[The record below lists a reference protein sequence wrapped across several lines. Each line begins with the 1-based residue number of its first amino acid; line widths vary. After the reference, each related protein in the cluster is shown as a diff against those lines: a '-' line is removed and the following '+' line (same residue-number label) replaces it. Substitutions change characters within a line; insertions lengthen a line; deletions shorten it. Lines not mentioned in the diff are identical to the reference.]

1 MPPSNKLLRQLV
13 PQSIYL
19 IFAAIFS
26 IFLAV
31 AFFVDAFW
39 KSDTWF
45 SRGDLQMLGP
55 QNPLL
60 QALGIAVWFLVLY
73 GAWRVAKRLDQS
85 QFIRLIIA
93 GLFLGFFGLI
103 NLFIYYFPVH
113 AYDDAL
119 VIRIVVDDLLRGNF
133 ISFFDTMTLE
143 NKAKNYLYL
152 FPLQVPFTLYTYA
165 IHNLIGDSY
174 TWTRI
179 INTIWITGSSY
190 VIYQIY
196 LLWQQK
202 RHDFFAALICTT
214 FIPFILLGAWVYNDF
229 PAIFLS
235 CIAIYFFTL
244 WQQQGRKRAIILCLI
259 ALAFANLFRPIAL
272 LLALSFA
279 LIIVL
284 RWIKS
289 GQYKPDQST
298 SAKVLWQGVEAADST
313 SSTTRRDND
322 ARKLLLNYLWILF
335 GLFIAIQ
342 LPHKLVNGALA
353 LGGVPTYS
361 GLSTSAPAP
370 KWMWLNIGYDYKR
383 LGVWSYNEA
392 YSTFVSE
399 APIDEDAVNT
409 LFKQEIAKKW
419 QEIGLTGTLSHWAK
433 KTYWQW
439 TEGTYQAVY
448 YGIGD
453 PARPDYFAHP
463 TAATQ
468 FAHGEHG
475 ETFRYT
481 VRRITQ
487 LQNWLYLFAATC
499 VVVLAFKRASRD
511 QDAPLDETLLL
522 LAFYTLMVFGM
533 YMLWESKS
541 RYILSST
548 IPLLLLAS
556 YGLPQLFARF
566 EAALKATPE
575 QQTTM
580 IEPIPATETQN

>member
-1 MPPSNKLLRQLV
+1 M
-13 PQSIYL
+13 
-19 IFAAIFS
+19 
-26 IFLAV
+26 
-31 AFFVDAFW
+31 
-39 KSDTWF
+39 
-45 SRGDLQMLGP
+45 
-55 QNPLL
+55 
-60 QALGIAVWFLVLY
+60 
-73 GAWRVAKRLDQS
+73 
-85 QFIRLIIA
+85 
-93 GLFLGFFGLI
+93 
-103 NLFIYYFPVH
+103 H

-165 IHNLIGDSY
+165 IHSIIGDSY
-174 TWTRI
+174 TYTRI

-190 VIYQIY
+190 TIYQIY
-196 LLWQQK
+196 LLWQRK
-202 RHDFFAALICTT
+202 THDFFAALICTT

-235 CIAIYFFTL
+235 CVSIYFFTL

-289 GQYKPDQST
+289 GQYKS
-298 SAKVLWQGVEAADST
+298 
-313 SSTTRRDND
+313 
-322 ARKLLLNYLWILF
+322 YLWILF
-335 GLFIAIQ
+335 GLFVAIQ
-342 LPHKLVNGALA
+342 VPHKLVNGALA

-392 YSTFVSE
+392 YATFVSE

-419 QEIGLTGTLSHWAK
+419 QEIGLSGTLAHWAK

-511 QDAPLDETLLL
+511 QDTQLDETLLL
-522 LAFYTLMVFGM
+522 LVFYTLMVFGM

-548 IPLLLLAS
+548 IALLLLAS

-566 EAALKATPE
+566 EAVLKAAPE
-575 QQTTM
+575 QHPTM
-580 IEPIPATETQN
+580 IEPIPASETQN